1 MVGPSWCSYAA
12 VRGPASRTSPCRSRR
27 RRGGVGPSAGSR
39 RRSCTRIPSN
49 GKVMRRTWD
58 FGPREAF
65 TAWCAVGFG
74 GWTGHLTA
82 EEGSAFVDQVVDAY
96 AEATGSDH
104 VFRFM
109 QLVGKLSRP

>member
-1 MVGPSWCSYAA
+1 MVCGR
-12 VRGPASRTSPCRSRR
+12 VRW
-27 RRGGVGPSAGSR
+27 V
-39 RRSCTRIPSN
+39 
-49 GKVMRRTWD
+49 D
-58 FGPREAF
+58 
-65 TAWCAVGFG
+65 
-74 GWTGHLTA
+74 GHLTA